1 MAGGVEM
8 FKEQQGFALTEIII
22 GVLILGFVFALFGS
36 VFGSSIQSI
45 WGAGN
50 HHTALVEAQAL
61 LERAL
66 VDNSLGEADGVLRD
80 PVSLPPGE
88 QEGEL
93 ITVRIPWKSG
103 FGSERFVELNVFK
116 ASPQE

>member
-1 MAGGVEM
+1 MGEIFM
-8 FKEQQGFALTEIII
+8 FKDQSGFALSEVLIA
-22 GVLILGFVFALFGS
+22 VLILGLVAALFGS

-50 HHTALVEAQAL
+50 HHAALTEAQSL

-66 VDNSLGEADGVLRD
+66 VDDSLAEADGVLRD

-93 ITVRIPWKSG
+93 ITVRIPWISG
-103 FGSERFVELNVFK
+103 FGSERFVELSVFT